1 MEQTAPERLHE
12 QLLASRRVAA
22 RRFTPERQRLA
33 MLLAAVALF
42 GVLVL
47 LVVLANAYVGRYQ
60 GRVYRGVAVAG
71 VPLGGLP
78 HDDAVARLQD
88 RIAGWQADP
97 ITVHSQDGQWTW
109 EIAPADL
116 GMQFD
121 TEGAVARA
129 LAVGRTS
136 NPIGNFAD

>member
-22 RRFTPERQRLA
+22 RRFTPEQQRLA
-33 MLLAAVALF
+33 MLLAAAALVGF
-42 GVLVL
+42 LIL
-47 LVVLANAYVGRYQ
+47 LIVLANAYVGRYQ

-71 VPLGGLP
+71 VPLGGLA
-78 HDDAVARLQD
+78 HDDAVARLKDQ
-88 RIAGWQADP
+88 IATWQAEP
-97 ITVHSQDGQWTW
+97 ITVRSQDGQWTW
-109 EIAPADL
+109 EIAPANL

-121 TEGAVARA
+121 TEGAVTSA

-136 NPIGNFAD
+136 N